1 CSRSTGNHTAN
12 PASST
17 VNATQPA
24 VIPPPSGPRPNHSRV
39 ISLSVP
45 PSPVD
50 TNATVSGTANPRAT
64 NTIQS
69 GHQRRSHPGS
79 RLVIAARRL
88 VLLAGGDAGHDPPT
102 GAGQHTRYMH
112 HP

>member
-12 PASST
+12 PASAT
-17 VNATQPA
+17 ANTTQPA
-24 VIPPPSGPRPNHSRV
+24 VIPPPSGSSPIHSRV

-64 NTIQS
+64 NTVQS

-79 RLVIAARRL
+79 RLVIAARHL
-88 VLLAGGDAGHDPPT
+88 DLFASVNAGHNQPT
-102 GAGQHTRYMH
+102 GTSKHAGHLH
-112 HP
+112 HH

>member
-1 CSRSTGNHTAN
+1 AN

-24 VIPPPSGPRPNHSRV
+24 VIPPPSGSSPSHSRV

-50 TNATVSGTANPRAT
+50 TNATVSGTAKPKAT
-64 NTIQS
+64 NTVQS
-69 GHQRRSHPGS
+69 GHQRRSHAGS

-88 VLLAGGDAGHDPPT
+88 ALLAGVDAGHNQPT
-102 GAGQHTRYMH
+102 GTGPSAASSRYSRL
-112 HP
+112 

>member
-1 CSRSTGNHTAN
+1 MGNHTAN
-12 PASST
+12 PASAT
-17 VNATQPA
+17 VSATQPA
-24 VIPPPSGPRPNHSRV
+24 VIPPPSGSRPNHSRV
-39 ISLSVP
+39 ISDSVP

-69 GHQRRSHPGS
+69 GHQRRSHAGS

-88 VLLAGGDAGHDPPT
+88 VLLAGVGAGHDQPAGT
-102 GAGQHTRYMH
+102 G
-112 HP
+112 